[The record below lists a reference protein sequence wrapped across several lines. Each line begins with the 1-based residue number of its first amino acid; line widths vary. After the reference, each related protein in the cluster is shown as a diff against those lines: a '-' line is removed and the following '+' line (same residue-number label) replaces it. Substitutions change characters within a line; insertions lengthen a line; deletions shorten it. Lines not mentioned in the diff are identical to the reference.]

1 MLEPGGAVPAR
12 YNFWGLEIV
21 LMPLPP
27 THTLCFVVR
36 VDYKITQFKH
46 YMLITIKYM
55 RNSLFETGGARSVR
69 RRQGRT
75 CNYHWGRRGSC
86 LDWFSQ
92 KKNQTNKNKNK
103 NKERERE
110 KERKRAEDKI
120 SISALLK
127 VIFGMWCV
135 SVFIFVFDVGCFSGL
150 FFFCSLSDVGSFITD
165 FPPY

>member
-12 YNFWGLEIV
+12 YNFWGLELEIV

-36 VDYKITQFKH
+36 VENKITQFKH

-75 CNYHWGRRGSC
+75 CNYHWARQRSC

-92 KKNQTNKNKNK
+92 KKPKQTKTKTKTNR
-103 NKERERE
+103 ERERE
-110 KERKRAEDKI
+110 RKKEKEQKTRYRF
-120 SISALLK
+120 LL
-127 VIFGMWCV
+127 FLRLY
-135 SVFIFVFDVGCFSGL
+135 SVCDAFPYL
-150 FFFCSLSDVGSFITD
+150 FLCSM
-165 FPPY
+165 